1 MDWYGPDKATFG
13 DRLVAAREKSNLSQ
27 QDLAK
32 RLGVK
37 SSTIKSWENDN
48 SEPRANRLSMLA
60 GLLNVSIT
68 WLISAEGSGVEAPKK
83 MDEMPDD
90 LHEVLK
96 ELTALRLNLLKNV
109 DRINNIE
116 KKLRASGKLNQPMGE
131 LEIIRKRLYMRSMRR
146 GTKEMDLILKNFAQL
161 KLHSMSEPELE
172 NFENLQESLK
182 IFQDEYFFYF

>member
-13 DRLVAAREKSNLSQ
+13 DRLVAAREKANLSQ

-37 SSTIKSWENDN
+37 NSTIKSWENDN

-68 WLISAEGSGVEAPKK
+68 WLISAEGSGVEAPEKS
-83 MDEMPDD
+83 DEMSND
-90 LHEVLK
+90 LLDTLT
-96 ELTALRLNLLKNV
+96 ELTALRVNLLNNI

-116 KKLRASGKLNQPMGE
+116 KKLKVSGKLN
-131 LEIIRKRLYMRSMRR
+131 
-146 GTKEMDLILKNFAQL
+146 
-161 KLHSMSEPELE
+161 
-172 NFENLQESLK
+172 
-182 IFQDEYFFYF
+182 

>member
-68 WLISAEGSGVEAPKK
+68 WLISAEGSDVEAPKK
-83 MDEMPDD
+83 MDAMPDE
-90 LHEVLK
+90 LHEPLK
-96 ELTALRLNLLKNV
+96 ELTVLRLNLLKNV
-109 DRINNIE
+109 DRINSIE
-116 KKLRASGKLNQPMGE
+116 KKLRASGKLN
-131 LEIIRKRLYMRSMRR
+131 
-146 GTKEMDLILKNFAQL
+146 
-161 KLHSMSEPELE
+161 
-172 NFENLQESLK
+172 
-182 IFQDEYFFYF
+182 

>member
-13 DRLVAAREKSNLSQ
+13 DRLVAAREKANLSQ

-37 SSTIKSWENDN
+37 NSTIKSWENDN

-68 WLISAEGSGVEAPKK
+68 WLISAEGSGVEAPEKL
-83 MDEMPDD
+83 DEMSND
-90 LHEVLK
+90 LLDALK
-96 ELTALRLNLLKNV
+96 ELTALRVNLLKNI

-116 KKLRASGKLNQPMGE
+116 KKLRASGKLN
-131 LEIIRKRLYMRSMRR
+131 
-146 GTKEMDLILKNFAQL
+146 
-161 KLHSMSEPELE
+161 
-172 NFENLQESLK
+172 
-182 IFQDEYFFYF
+182 

>member
-13 DRLVAAREKSNLSQ
+13 DRLVAAREKANLSQ

-37 SSTIKSWENDN
+37 NSTIKSWENDN

-68 WLISAEGSGVEAPKK
+68 WLISAEGSGVEAPEKS
-83 MDEMPDD
+83 DEMSND
-90 LHEVLK
+90 LLDALK
-96 ELTALRLNLLKNV
+96 ELTALRVNSLKNI

-116 KKLRASGKLNQPMGE
+116 KKLRASGKLN
-131 LEIIRKRLYMRSMRR
+131 
-146 GTKEMDLILKNFAQL
+146 
-161 KLHSMSEPELE
+161 
-172 NFENLQESLK
+172 
-182 IFQDEYFFYF
+182 

>member
-13 DRLVAAREKSNLSQ
+13 DRLAAAREKSNLSQ

-32 RLGVK
+32 RLGVQ

-68 WLISAEGSGVEAPKK
+68 WVISAEGSGVEAPEKS
-83 MDEMPDD
+83 DEMSND
-90 LHEVLK
+90 LLDALK
-96 ELTALRLNLLKNV
+96 ELTALRVNLLKNI

-116 KKLRASGKLNQPMGE
+116 KKLRTSGKLN
-131 LEIIRKRLYMRSMRR
+131 
-146 GTKEMDLILKNFAQL
+146 
-161 KLHSMSEPELE
+161 
-172 NFENLQESLK
+172 
-182 IFQDEYFFYF
+182 

>member
-37 SSTIKSWENDN
+37 SSTIKSWEHDN

-68 WLISAEGSGVEAPKK
+68 WLISAEGSGVDAPKK
-83 MDEMPDD
+83 MDETPDD
-90 LHEVLK
+90 LHEPLK
-96 ELTALRLNLLKNV
+96 ELTALRLNLLKNI
-109 DRINNIE
+109 DRINNLE
-116 KKLRASGKLNQPMGE
+116 KKLRASGKLN
-131 LEIIRKRLYMRSMRR
+131 
-146 GTKEMDLILKNFAQL
+146 
-161 KLHSMSEPELE
+161 
-172 NFENLQESLK
+172 
-182 IFQDEYFFYF
+182 

>member
-68 WLISAEGSGVEAPKK
+68 WLISAEGSGVDAPKK
-83 MDEMPDD
+83 MDETPDD
-90 LHEVLK
+90 LHEPLK
-96 ELTALRLNLLKNV
+96 ELTALRLNLLKNI

-116 KKLRASGKLNQPMGE
+116 KKLRASGKLN
-131 LEIIRKRLYMRSMRR
+131 
-146 GTKEMDLILKNFAQL
+146 
-161 KLHSMSEPELE
+161 
-172 NFENLQESLK
+172 
-182 IFQDEYFFYF
+182 

>member
-13 DRLVAAREKSNLSQ
+13 DRLVAARENANLSQ

-37 SSTIKSWENDN
+37 NSTIKSWENDN

-68 WLISAEGSGVEAPKK
+68 WLISAEGSGVEAPEKS
-83 MDEMPDD
+83 DEMSND
-90 LHEVLK
+90 LLDALK
-96 ELTALRLNLLKNV
+96 ELTALRVNLLKNI

-116 KKLRASGKLNQPMGE
+116 KKLRTSGKLN
-131 LEIIRKRLYMRSMRR
+131 
-146 GTKEMDLILKNFAQL
+146 
-161 KLHSMSEPELE
+161 
-172 NFENLQESLK
+172 
-182 IFQDEYFFYF
+182 

>member
-37 SSTIKSWENDN
+37 SATIKSWEDD
-48 SEPRANRLSMLA
+48 SAEPRANRLSMLA

-90 LHEVLK
+90 LHEPLK

-116 KKLRASGKLNQPMGE
+116 KKLRASGKLN
-131 LEIIRKRLYMRSMRR
+131 
-146 GTKEMDLILKNFAQL
+146 
-161 KLHSMSEPELE
+161 
-172 NFENLQESLK
+172 
-182 IFQDEYFFYF
+182 

>member
-13 DRLVAAREKSNLSQ
+13 DRLVAAREKANLSQ

-37 SSTIKSWENDN
+37 NSTIKSWENDN

-68 WLISAEGSGVEAPKK
+68 WLISAEGSGVEAPEKS
-83 MDEMPDD
+83 DEMSNDQLD
-90 LHEVLK
+90 ALK
-96 ELTALRLNLLKNV
+96 ELTALRVNLLKNI

-116 KKLRASGKLNQPMGE
+116 KKLRASGKLN
-131 LEIIRKRLYMRSMRR
+131 
-146 GTKEMDLILKNFAQL
+146 
-161 KLHSMSEPELE
+161 
-172 NFENLQESLK
+172 
-182 IFQDEYFFYF
+182 

>member
-13 DRLVAAREKSNLSQ
+13 DRLVAAREKANLSQ

-37 SSTIKSWENDN
+37 NSTIKSWENDN

-68 WLISAEGSGVEAPKK
+68 WLISAEGSGVEAPEKS
-83 MDEMPDD
+83 DEMSND
-90 LHEVLK
+90 LLDALK
-96 ELTALRLNLLKNV
+96 ELTALRVNLLKNI

-116 KKLRASGKLNQPMGE
+116 KKLRTSGKLN
-131 LEIIRKRLYMRSMRR
+131 
-146 GTKEMDLILKNFAQL
+146 
-161 KLHSMSEPELE
+161 
-172 NFENLQESLK
+172 
-182 IFQDEYFFYF
+182 

>member
-13 DRLVAAREKSNLSQ
+13 DRLVAAREKSNLTQ

-83 MDEMPDD
+83 MDELPDD
-90 LHEVLK
+90 LHEPLK
-96 ELTALRLNLLKNV
+96 ELTALRLSLLKNV

-116 KKLRASGKLNQPMGE
+116 KKLRASGKLN
-131 LEIIRKRLYMRSMRR
+131 
-146 GTKEMDLILKNFAQL
+146 
-161 KLHSMSEPELE
+161 
-172 NFENLQESLK
+172 
-182 IFQDEYFFYF
+182 

>member
-1 MDWYGPDKATFG
+1 MDWFGPDKATFG
-13 DRLVAAREKSNLSQ
+13 DRLVAAREKSNLTQ

-90 LHEVLK
+90 LHEPLK

-116 KKLRASGKLNQPMGE
+116 KKLRASGKLN
-131 LEIIRKRLYMRSMRR
+131 
-146 GTKEMDLILKNFAQL
+146 
-161 KLHSMSEPELE
+161 
-172 NFENLQESLK
+172 
-182 IFQDEYFFYF
+182 

>member
-37 SSTIKSWENDN
+37 NSTIKSWENDN

-68 WLISAEGSGVEAPKK
+68 WLISAEGSGVEGPEKTY
-83 MDEMPDD
+83 ETPDD
-90 LHEVLK
+90 LQESLTELMALK
-96 ELTALRLNLLKNV
+96 VNLLKSV
-109 DRINNIE
+109 DRINIIE
-116 KKLRASGKLNQPMGE
+116 KKLRASGKLN
-131 LEIIRKRLYMRSMRR
+131 
-146 GTKEMDLILKNFAQL
+146 
-161 KLHSMSEPELE
+161 
-172 NFENLQESLK
+172 
-182 IFQDEYFFYF
+182 

>member
-1 MDWYGPDKATFG
+1 MDWYGTDNATFG
-13 DRLVAAREKSNLSQ
+13 DRLVAAREKSNLSP

-90 LHEVLK
+90 LHEPLK

-116 KKLRASGKLNQPMGE
+116 KKLRASGKLN
-131 LEIIRKRLYMRSMRR
+131 
-146 GTKEMDLILKNFAQL
+146 
-161 KLHSMSEPELE
+161 
-172 NFENLQESLK
+172 
-182 IFQDEYFFYF
+182 

>member
-13 DRLVAAREKSNLSQ
+13 DRLVAARESANLSQ

-37 SSTIKSWENDN
+37 NSTIKSWENDN

-68 WLISAEGSGVEAPKK
+68 WLISAEGSGVEAPEKS
-83 MDEMPDD
+83 DEMSND
-90 LHEVLK
+90 LLDALK
-96 ELTALRLNLLKNV
+96 ELTALRVNLLKNI

-116 KKLRASGKLNQPMGE
+116 KKLRASGKLN
-131 LEIIRKRLYMRSMRR
+131 
-146 GTKEMDLILKNFAQL
+146 
-161 KLHSMSEPELE
+161 
-172 NFENLQESLK
+172 
-182 IFQDEYFFYF
+182 

>member
-13 DRLVAAREKSNLSQ
+13 DRLVAAREKANLSQ

-37 SSTIKSWENDN
+37 NSTIKSWENDN

-68 WLISAEGSGVEAPKK
+68 WLISAEGSGVKAPEKS
-83 MDEMPDD
+83 DEMSND
-90 LHEVLK
+90 LLDALK
-96 ELTALRLNLLKNV
+96 ELTALRVNLLKNI

-116 KKLRASGKLNQPMGE
+116 KKLRASGKLN
-131 LEIIRKRLYMRSMRR
+131 
-146 GTKEMDLILKNFAQL
+146 
-161 KLHSMSEPELE
+161 
-172 NFENLQESLK
+172 
-182 IFQDEYFFYF
+182 